1 MPHCLQVE
9 LHCKQCYKWHPRDGS
24 TAQPRP
30 SHMLHILQQLQQ
42 RGLRVFHVEPNL
54 WWGNE
59 KAEYMEFAFIQ
70 V

>member
-1 MPHCLQVE
+1 
-9 LHCKQCYKWHPRDGS
+9 
-24 TAQPRP
+24 
-30 SHMLHILQQLQQ
+30 MLHILQQLQQ

-70 V
+70 VCSPSMLGEASNRVMMVQLA